1 MFQSA
6 FTMIGRCAYHA
17 FAAPS
22 RRQAAFVLLF
32 FAWPVMHASTVT
44 LAQMTPSTA
53 PSPTPMAAAP
63 QPLRTNPAT
72 ISAPVVQVDE
82 AGTGAVPPNANPTAK
97 PAAANTVPATISAS
111 NPPGKAARWA
121 LALHGGALDEVD
133 KIPAERRRAM
143 EKSLTDALRQG
154 RDLLAA
160 GGSSLDAV
168 ERVVRTLED
177 DPLFNAGKGAVYNAA
192 GRHELDAS
200 IMDGRTKACG
210 AVAGVSTV
218 KNPVSLARLV
228 MSRTRHVL
236 LMGAGAEQ
244 FADEMKV
251 ERVDNRYF
259 DTDYQFERWQRRKA
273 EEAKAKATAPDKK
286 GTVGCVALDQAG
298 QLAAATSTGGLT
310 NKRFGRVGDSP
321 IIGAGT
327 YADNATCAV
336 SCTGT
341 GEEFIRHGV
350 AHDVHA
356 RVLYKKQPLAEAV
369 NDVLSRT
376 LQPDDGAL
384 IAVGADGQ
392 LVADFNTDGLSR
404 GLADSMGRFEVK
416 LGKQ

>member
-1 MFQSA
+1 MFV
-6 FTMIGRCAYHA
+6 Y
-17 FAAPS
+17 APKLVFQRS
-22 RRQAAFVLLF
+22 NQAAIRIATIVWLSFT
-32 FAWPVMHASTVT
+32 ASMVFQVSAVF
-44 LAQMTPSTA
+44 AQMT
-53 PSPTPMAAAP
+53 
-63 QPLRTNPAT
+63 NPAAV
-72 ISAPVVQVDE
+72 SEP
-82 AGTGAVPPNANPTAK
+82 AGQAVK
-97 PAAANTVPATISAS
+97 
-111 NPPGKAARWA
+111 GARWA

-133 KIPAERRRAM
+133 KIPVERRRAM
-143 EKSLTDALRQG
+143 EASLAAALRQG

-160 GGSSLDAV
+160 GGTSLDAV
-168 ERVVRTLED
+168 ERVVRMLED

-192 GRHELDAS
+192 GGHELDAS
-200 IMDGRTKACG
+200 IMDGKTKACG

-218 KNPVSLARLV
+218 KNPVTLARMV
-228 MSRTRHVL
+228 MTRTRHVL
-236 LMGAGAEQ
+236 LMGAGAER
-244 FADEMKV
+244 FADEV
-251 ERVDNRYF
+251 NVDRVDNRYF
-259 DTDYQFERWQRRKA
+259 DTDYQFERWQRRKTQ
-273 EEAKAKATAPDKK
+273 EAKESKAAKESNSREIQAGKSDKK

-298 QLAAATSTGGLT
+298 NLAAATSTGGLT

-356 RVLYKKQPLAEAV
+356 RVRYARQPLAAAV
-369 NDVLSRT
+369 SDVLRKT

-404 GLADSMGRFEVK
+404 GLADSAGRFEVK
-416 LGKQ
+416 LGK